1 VIALANGA
9 TAKLGRDPRQSREA
23 LESISELGRQALA
36 DTQRLL
42 SILRTEEGATAR
54 APQPGIAEIAD
65 LVGRAAATGLAVTLT
80 VRGDSVP
87 VAASLGLS
95 AYRIVQEAITNAVKH
110 AQDATAVAVELTW
123 TPRRLEITVTDDG
136 RAAED
141 GDGRPAGSPDGF
153 GLAGMRERAALYGGT
168 ATAGPRRGGGW
179 TVSAAMPIVQ
189 PDAP

>member
-1 VIALANGA
+1 MIALANGA

-95 AYRIVQEAITNAVKH
+95 AYRIVQEAITNAMKH
-110 AQDATAVAVELTW
+110 AEGATTLAVELTW
-123 TPRRLEITVTDDG
+123 TSCRLEIAVTDDAHG
-136 RAAED
+136 HGGSAGPTFDLDEYAFGALRLGASGFILKDVLPPEFVRAI
-141 GDGRPAGSPDGF
+141 RS
-153 GLAGMRERAALYGGT
+153 RT
-168 ATAGPRRGGGW
+168 ATPSSPR
-179 TVSAAMPIVQ
+179 A
-189 PDAP
+189 